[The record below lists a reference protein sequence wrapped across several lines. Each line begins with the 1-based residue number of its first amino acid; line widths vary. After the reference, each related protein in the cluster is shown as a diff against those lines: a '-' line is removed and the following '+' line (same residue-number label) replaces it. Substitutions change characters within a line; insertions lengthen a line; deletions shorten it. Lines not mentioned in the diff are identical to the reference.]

1 MNFKMMLLADCVTL
15 FSQESGSDADLSDI
29 SSRRALMDY
38 VKSIGEVC
46 EVRAVAY
53 HDINRLEA
61 RKKSKE
67 ESKGP

>member
-1 MNFKMMLLADCVTL
+1 
-15 FSQESGSDADLSDI
+15 
-29 SSRRALMDY
+29 MDY

-61 RKKSKE
+61 PKKSKE
-67 ESKGP
+67 EIKGP